1 MDVVEDRVPPLT
13 PGDFERLRAFVHEAT
28 GIRLAPSK
36 PYLVASRLWSR
47 LRALELRS
55 FEDYVQLVTTGAPGP
70 EREWAIDALTTHET
84 SFFRESKH
92 FPSLIEHA
100 RRHRA
105 PRRFR
110 VWSAA
115 CSTGEEAF
123 SVAMVLA
130 DLLAPGTFEVIG
142 TDVSVPSV
150 EAAQRA
156 LYPLERASTIPPELL
171 RRYCRK
177 GTGAYEGSFII
188 EPMLRQHV
196 SFLALNLCEPPPP
209 TLGQFDVAL
218 LRNVLIYLEP
228 AEKRVMVHHVV
239 DRLLVGGLLLNGHA
253 ESVTGL
259 HPDLEPVVQTVHRKR
274 PRRAS

>member
-1 MDVVEDRVPPLT
+1 MDVVDDRVPPLT
-13 PGDFERLRAFVHEAT
+13 QGDFERLRAFVLGAT
-28 GIRLAPSK
+28 GIHLAPGK
-36 PYLVASRLWSR
+36 QHLVASRLWSR
-47 LRALELRS
+47 LRALQLRS
-55 FEDYVQLVTTGAPGP
+55 FEDYVRLVTTGEQGP
-70 EREWAIDALTTHET
+70 ERDWAIDALTTHET
-84 SFFRESKH
+84 SFFREAQH
-92 FPSLIEHA
+92 FPSLVEHA
-100 RRHRA
+100 RRHRG

-123 SVAMVLA
+123 SVAMLLA
-130 DLLAPGTFEVIG
+130 GQLAPGTFEVIG
-142 TDVSVPSV
+142 TDVSLPSV
-150 EAAQRA
+150 EAARRA

-188 EPMLRQHV
+188 EPTLRQHV

-209 TLGQFDVAL
+209 SLGQFDVAL

-228 AEKRVMVHHVV
+228 AEKQTMVRHVV
-239 DRLLVGGLLLNGHA
+239 DHLVVGGLLLNGHA

-259 HPDLEPVVQTVHRKR
+259 NPELEPVVQTVHRKR
-274 PRRAS
+274 ARSAS